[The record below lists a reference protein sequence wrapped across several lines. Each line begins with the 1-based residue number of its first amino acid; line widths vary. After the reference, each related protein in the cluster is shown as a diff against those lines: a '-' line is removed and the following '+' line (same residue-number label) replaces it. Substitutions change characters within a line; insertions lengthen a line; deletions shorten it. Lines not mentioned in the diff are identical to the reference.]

1 MHNSL
6 VGSLTKRFQGKAV
19 DIARDF
25 QKFLSNI
32 SEDSIFEFL
41 SMNSL
46 IELYTTELIGKC

>member
-1 MHNSL
+1 MYDSL
-6 VGSLTKRFQGKAV
+6 VGWLTIQGKAV

-25 QKFLSNI
+25 QKILSNI

-46 IELYTTELIGKC
+46 IELYNTELIGKR